1 MTDRKSI
8 ENRYDFTILFDVK
21 DGNPNGDPDSGNMPR
36 VDIETG
42 NGLVT
47 DVCIKRKIRDYVQ
60 TAMGEQT
67 PWRIYIQNRRTL
79 NRLDSEAL
87 EAEHIDA
94 RPEDKDFAKE
104 IKSLK
109 KDDPTLDLRLRDYMC
124 SQFFDIRTFGAVMTT
139 FVKGSL
145 SCGQVRGPV
154 QLGFARSID
163 PVSVQE
169 ISLTRIAVTTE
180 ADAADKNNTMGN
192 KFIIPYGLYRMNG
205 YISAKLAQN
214 VTGFCD
220 EDLDMLWQAILNMFE
235 FDRSAARGDT
245 LIMRDLRVFSR
256 HLGITGACDVVEFH
270 QSDDGVPL
278 RGRNGL
284 WSAYPIEYKH
294 GQSKTVDADRL
305 QLCAEAMCLEEMLSC
320 EIVEGALF
328 YQRTRRRERV
338 ELTEELR
345 GTVVAMVQ
353 EMHQLFSRGHTP
365 RVKPR
370 KACSACSLKDICL
383 PELLKAKSAE
393 QYIHAYVNEETS

>member
-1 MTDRKSI
+1 MRS
-8 ENRYDFTILFDVK
+8 
-21 DGNPNGDPDSGNMPR
+21 
-36 VDIETG
+36 
-42 NGLVT
+42 
-47 DVCIKRKIRDYVQ
+47 Q
-60 TAMGEQT
+60 
-67 PWRIYIQNRRTL
+67 
-79 NRLDSEAL
+79 SEY
-87 EAEHIDA
+87 
-94 RPEDKDFAKE
+94 PEDDWLALSGLQHFAFCRRQWALIHIE
-104 IKSLK
+104 QQWQENYL
-109 KDDPTLDLRLRDYMC
+109 TTAGHLEHERAHDYEQ
-124 SQFFDIRTFGAVMTT
+124 SE
-139 FVKGSL
+139 S
-145 SCGQVRGPV
+145 
-154 QLGFARSID
+154 
-163 PVSVQE
+163 
-169 ISLTRIAVTTE
+169 
-180 ADAADKNNTMGN
+180 
-192 KFIIPYGLYRMNG
+192 
-205 YISAKLAQN
+205 
-214 VTGFCD
+214 
-220 EDLDMLWQAILNMFE
+220 
-235 FDRSAARGDT
+235 RGDT

-305 QLCAEAMCLEEMLSC
+305 QLCAEAICLEEMLSC

>member
-1 MTDRKSI
+1 MAGELSHHCRS
-8 ENRYDFTILFDVK
+8 ERAH
-21 DGNPNGDPDSGNMPR
+21 
-36 VDIETG
+36 
-42 NGLVT
+42 
-47 DVCIKRKIRDYVQ
+47 DY
-60 TAMGEQT
+60 EQ
-67 PWRIYIQNRRTL
+67 
-79 NRLDSEAL
+79 SE
-87 EAEHIDA
+87 
-94 RPEDKDFAKE
+94 
-104 IKSLK
+104 S
-109 KDDPTLDLRLRDYMC
+109 
-124 SQFFDIRTFGAVMTT
+124 
-139 FVKGSL
+139 
-145 SCGQVRGPV
+145 
-154 QLGFARSID
+154 
-163 PVSVQE
+163 
-169 ISLTRIAVTTE
+169 
-180 ADAADKNNTMGN
+180 
-192 KFIIPYGLYRMNG
+192 
-205 YISAKLAQN
+205 
-214 VTGFCD
+214 
-220 EDLDMLWQAILNMFE
+220 
-235 FDRSAARGDT
+235 RGDT